1 MTITL
6 ERALNH
12 MAWANQKVYAAVATL
27 PDEAFEAYIVNP
39 EWSAG
44 RILQHIVG
52 GADWYQYRLVSK
64 PWSDI
69 PFPKKG
75 SDVIGLAE
83 MLAAFDKTIIE
94 ESRRDDESITQE
106 IEGKSVTK
114 LRSTI
119 ITQAVHHATEHR
131 AQLIDALEY
140 KGYKVINLD
149 DIDLWSFESAVG

>member
-1 MTITL
+1 
-6 ERALNH
+6 
-12 MAWANQKVYAAVATL
+12 
-27 PDEAFEAYIVNP
+27 
-39 EWSAG
+39 
-44 RILQHIVG
+44 
-52 GADWYQYRLVSK
+52 
-64 PWSDI
+64 
-69 PFPKKG
+69 
-75 SDVIGLAE
+75 
-83 MLAAFDKTIIE
+83 MLFRSTFDKTIIE